1 MSHSCCDVYS
11 IFPSCSSKAQE
22 ILIKSRNQTNLR
34 EKEKS
39 IQEAITICKEVA
51 AKLNLEVLT
60 SHLVAV
66 HAYIGVLE
74 IALAAASKRDPQGLA
89 LHFYKNGEPNDDQQ
103 GLQAY
108 MTRTAC
114 YKHVTRYVFKMR
126 S

>member
-1 MSHSCCDVYS
+1 M
-11 IFPSCSSKAQE
+11 
-22 ILIKSRNQTNLR
+22 
-34 EKEKS
+34 
-39 IQEAITICKEVA
+39 
-51 AKLNLEVLT
+51 NLEVLT

-89 LHFYKNGEPNDDQQ
+89 LHFYKNGEPNEDQQ

-114 YKHVTRYVFKMR
+114 YKHVTRYGFKYDVNR
-126 S
+126 NNFCSIAFQTQILSINHIWNC